1 MANFLALFMGAD
13 GAEPPTPATMA
24 PERMAEGMAAWGQWM
39 ADHAGVLVEHG
50 GPLGK
55 TKAAS
60 RAGISDVRN
69 NVAGYVVVSADSH
82 EDAVKMFENH
92 PHFAI
97 FPGDR
102 VEVMQVM
109 PIPGAA

>member
-1 MANFLALFMGAD
+1 MPNFLALYMGAE
-13 GAEPPTPATMA
+13 GAQPPTPETMA
-24 PERMAEGMAAWGQWM
+24 PERMAEGMAAWGKWM
-39 ADHAGVLVEHG
+39 ADHAGVLVETG

-60 RAGISDVRN
+60 RDGISDTSN
-69 NVAGYVVVSADSH
+69 NIAGYVIVTAASH

-102 VEVMQVM
+102 VEVMPVM
-109 PIPGAA
+109 PIPGAP

>member
-1 MANFLALFMGAD
+1 MPNFLALYMGAD
-13 GAEPPTPATMA
+13 GASPPTPADMS
-24 PERMAEGMAAWGQWM
+24 PERM
-39 ADHAGVLVEHG
+39 ADHAGVLVETG

-55 TKAAS
+55 TKSAS
-60 RAGISDVRN
+60 KSGIADAHN
-69 NVAGYVVVSADSH
+69 NIAGYVVVTADSH

-102 VEVMQVM
+102 VEVMPVM
-109 PIPGAA
+109 PIPG